1 MNADTDE
8 FQKKVFC
15 IINSIDFCFNQ
26 KLIHKRSDFTPEYLY
41 LFSSILRPILE
52 NSNISLDKS
61 LYEFLS
67 KILLNEDQEHPELN
81 EKKCVNRIR
90 KHLLIGNQIEFRC
103 LLLSQVIYILKL
115 LEITLEDPLSM
126 VQEKLN
132 FSNKQFSRIKECVDN
147 PACIKD
153 KNLLSYYKPYLSFLD
168 SLATYNSLPIV
179 NVGVCAIMSA
189 GKSSFIN
196 ALLGYDYLPVRNEAT
211 TAHITSVYD
220 NDNSQKLIGFT
231 KHNNELKNI
240 GNNLLEKDVNSWNAD
255 TDVSHIYLQGDLDNI
270 SNKGLIV
277 SVHDTPGTNNSI
289 DDSHHQITMDFL
301 KTNKVN
307 LLIFVAD
314 TTHLS
319 TNDEQSLLK
328 EIYETV
334 ISKQKI
340 KPIFVLNKA
349 DCIDNE
355 KESLEIII
363 ENYRTF
369 LSNIGFLDAKIL
381 PVSAKAARLF
391 KMAIKGKG
399 DKFTES
405 ENDVFPS
412 LLRKF
417 NKRLFLDT
425 RENIELNNSSI
436 TLDGETYELNEI
448 YTALIHTGIKKVEEE
463 IEKTLRGEN

>member
-1 MNADTDE
+1 MN
-8 FQKKVFC
+8 F
-15 IINSIDFCFNQ
+15 
-26 KLIHKRSDFTPEYLY
+26 P
-41 LFSSILRPILE
+41 
-52 NSNISLDKS
+52 
-61 LYEFLS
+61 
-67 KILLNEDQEHPELN
+67 
-81 EKKCVNRIR
+81 
-90 KHLLIGNQIEFRC
+90 
-103 LLLSQVIYILKL
+103 
-115 LEITLEDPLSM
+115 
-126 VQEKLN
+126 
-132 FSNKQFSRIKECVDN
+132 
-147 PACIKD
+147 
-153 KNLLSYYKPYLSFLD
+153 
-168 SLATYNSLPIV
+168 
-179 NVGVCAIMSA
+179 
-189 GKSSFIN
+189 
-196 ALLGYDYLPVRNEAT
+196 
-211 TAHITSVYD
+211 
-220 NDNSQKLIGFT
+220 
-231 KHNNELKNI
+231 
-240 GNNLLEKDVNSWNAD
+240 
-255 TDVSHIYLQGDLDNI
+255 
-270 SNKGLIV
+270 NKGLIV

-405 ENDVFPS
+405 
-412 LLRKF
+412 
-417 NKRLFLDT
+417 
-425 RENIELNNSSI
+425 
-436 TLDGETYELNEI
+436 
-448 YTALIHTGIKKVEEE
+448 
-463 IEKTLRGEN
+463 